1 MNAIWKQEIVI
12 SLAIHKVNSKR
23 NLNSISQRIRETKE
37 EISKINADIEKQKQ
51 IEKKEEFIN
60 RKL

>member
-1 MNAIWKQEIVI
+1 MQFGNRK
-12 SLAIHKVNSKR
+12 SLYHLQYIKSTAKK

-51 IEKKEEFIN
+51 IENKEEFIN